1 MPGLDTDWTIERK
14 KGREK
19 EGKKLIDSFYF
30 SLTRSNVSKE
40 SPNERNGGC
49 VFFLGANVTF
59 ANFFFFFARSV
70 WCKIVFYCIRPQ
82 YGIFRWQFLVLFIL
96 KPCFTLFQ
104 LLLHL
109 CCFSRFSF
117 LCDDDNL
124 LRGCNDI

>member
-59 ANFFFFFARSV
+59 ANFFFFFLLDLFGARLFFTVYVRNTVFLDGSF
-70 WCKIVFYCIRPQ
+70 WCC
-82 YGIFRWQFLVLFIL
+82 
-96 KPCFTLFQ
+96 
-104 LLLHL
+104 
-109 CCFSRFSF
+109 SF
-117 LCDDDNL
+117 
-124 LRGCNDI
+124 